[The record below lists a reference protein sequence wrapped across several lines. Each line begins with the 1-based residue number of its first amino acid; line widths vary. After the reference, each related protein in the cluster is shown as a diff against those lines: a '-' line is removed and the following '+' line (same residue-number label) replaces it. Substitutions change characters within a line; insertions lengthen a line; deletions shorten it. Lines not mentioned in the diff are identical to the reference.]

1 MISPPNRLSSE
12 FADQKIIELNENQNK
27 AVMLPENINALIL
40 AGAGSGK
47 TRVLTSRINYLVSN
61 KNHHIGEILAVTFTN
76 KAASEMKQRLSF
88 LLMRPIERMWVGT
101 FHSLAHRLLRSHPIE
116 ANLSPTFQ
124 ILDAQDQYRIVK
136 RLMKENGVDETKFP
150 IRKVQWFI
158 NQQKDEGILPQNIDA
173 GYNFFVKQSAKVFD
187 LYEKH
192 CQVND
197 LVDFAGL
204 LVKSFELLKNNQTLL
219 DYYQKKFRH
228 ILVDEFQDTNRIQY
242 QWIKIL
248 HNRSNHVFCV
258 GDDDQSIYGWRG
270 ARIENIQKIENDF
283 SPIEVIKLEQNYRST
298 GNILSASNALIANNK
313 NRLEK
318 SLWTESGNGDLIN
331 VFNARTETEEAQY
344 IIGEIQTQFN
354 QGRNLDECAIL
365 YRSNAQSRVFEE
377 SLIKHN
383 LNYRIYGGL
392 RFFERAE
399 IKDAMGYV
407 RLIENTSDSVAFER
421 IVNFP
426 TRGVGLSTIEK
437 IRSYSS
443 ENNMDLFQ
451 SSIAIVEALPTRASN
466 ALQSFIHLIEAI
478 NDSTKNLTLSE
489 KIDSILIQ
497 SGLMTHYANDK
508 TDKAGSKRENLDE
521 LVTAATQY
529 VHEEGNEMNETQG
542 FVALATLDSSGESN
556 QSNQKSVQL
565 MTVHS
570 AKGLEFPV
578 VFLVGLEED
587 LFPSRQSKDEP
598 HLLDEERRLCYVGMT
613 RAMKS
618 LTLSYASRRF
628 LHGQSFYSV
637 NSRFLNEIPRKF
649 LNYIKNPNSESRTIT
664 YENNNSSAKI
674 VSSKS
679 DSIYSVGQVVKHS
692 KFGMGTIVNYEGSGD
707 SMRLQI
713 NFQKAGTKW
722 LISSY
727 ANLEIV

>member
-1 MISPPNRLSSE
+1 MKTPSM
-12 FADQKIIELNENQNK
+12 AQGLNKKQQRSVNLDE
-27 AVMLPENINALIL
+27 ETNALIL

-47 TRVLTSRINYLVSN
+47 TRVLTHRIHYLVSE
-61 KNHHIGEILAVTFTN
+61 KNNHVDNILAVTFTN
-76 KAASEMKQRLSF
+76 KAANEMRERLGD
-88 LLMRPIERMWVGT
+88 LLRRPIGRMWVGT
-101 FHSLAHRLLRSHPIE
+101 FHSIAHRILRTHPAE
-116 ANLSPTFQ
+116 ANLSSTFQ
-124 ILDAQDQYRIVK
+124 ILDAQDQFRIIK

-150 IRKVQWFI
+150 IKKVQWFI
-158 NQQKDEGILPQNIDA
+158 NQQKDEGILPHQIDA
-173 GYNFFVKQSAKVFD
+173 EHNYFVKQSAKIFD
-187 LYEKH
+187 FYEKH
-192 CQVND
+192 CQTND

-204 LVKSFELLKNNQTLL
+204 LVKSYELLKNNQSLL
-219 DYYQKKFRH
+219 DHYQKKFRH

-242 QWIKIL
+242 QWIKLL
-248 HNRSNHVFCV
+248 HTQQNHIFCV

-283 SPIEVIKLEQNYRST
+283 KPIQVIKLEQNYRST
-298 GNILSASNALIANNK
+298 GNILSASNAVIANNK

-318 SLWTESGNGDLIN
+318 SLWTKSGDGELIN

-344 IIGEIQTQFN
+344 VVSEVENQFN
-354 QGRNLDECAIL
+354 QGRNLSECAIL

-377 SLIKHN
+377 YLIKRN

-407 RLIENTSDSVAFER
+407 RLIENRSDNIAFER

-426 TRGVGLSTIEK
+426 TRGIGLSTIEK
-437 IRSYSS
+437 IRSHAT
-443 ENNMDLFQ
+443 ENHTDLFQ
-451 SSIAIVEALPTRASN
+451 SSIAIVNSLPARASN
-466 ALQSFIHLIEAI
+466 ALQAFINLIEAI
-478 NDSTKNLTLSE
+478 SDSSKHLTLSE
-489 KIDSILIQ
+489 KVDSILIQ
-497 SGLMTHYANDK
+497 SELMAHYANDK

-529 VHEEGNEMNETQG
+529 VHEEDNEMNETQG
-542 FVALATLDSSGESN
+542 FIALATLDSSGESN
-556 QSNQKSVQL
+556 QSNQNCVQL

-613 RAMKS
+613 RAMNT
-618 LTLSYASRRF
+618 LTLSYASKRF
-628 LHGQSFYSV
+628 IHGNSFYSMA
-637 NSRFLNEIPRKF
+637 SRFLDEIPINY
-649 LNYIKNPNSESRTIT
+649 LNYIKNSSSGVNMRNPKDNQSHYTKMTSS
-664 YENNNSSAKI
+664 NSSMY
-674 VSSKS
+674 
-679 DSIYSVGQVVKHS
+679 SIGQVVKHA
-692 KFGMGTIVNYEGSGD
+692 KFGLGTVVNCEGSGD

-713 NFQKAGTKW
+713 KFQKVGTKW

-727 ANLEIV
+727 ANLELV

>member
-1 MISPPNRLSSE
+1 MISPPIV
-12 FADQKIIELNENQNK
+12 DGLNEKQQQSV
-27 AVMLPENINALIL
+27 ALDEDINALIL

-47 TRVLTSRINYLVSN
+47 TRVLTHRIHYLVST
-61 KNHHIGEILAVTFTN
+61 KNYHVDDILAVTFTN
-76 KAASEMKQRLSF
+76 KAANEMKERLSD
-88 LLMRPIERMWVGT
+88 LLRRPIGRMWVGT
-101 FHSLAHRLLRSHPIE
+101 FHSLAHRLLRTHPIE

-124 ILDAQDQYRIVK
+124 ILDAQDQFRIIK

-150 IRKVQWFI
+150 IKKVQWFI
-158 NQQKDEGILPQNIDA
+158 NQQKDEGILPHEIDA

-204 LVKSFELLKNNQTLL
+204 LVKSYGLLKNNQSLL
-219 DYYQKKFRH
+219 EHYQNKFRH

-242 QWIKIL
+242 QFIKIL
-248 HNRSNHVFCV
+248 HNQTNHVFCV

-270 ARIENIQKIENDF
+270 AKIENIQKIENDF
-283 SPIEVIKLEQNYRST
+283 KPIQVIKLEQNYRST
-298 GNILSASNALIANNK
+298 GNILSASNALIANNQ

-318 SLWTESGNGDLIN
+318 SLWTESGDGDLIN
-331 VFNARTETEEAQY
+331 VLNARTETEEAQY
-344 IIGEIQTQFN
+344 VVGEIQTQFN

-377 SLIKHN
+377 SLIKQN

-399 IKDAMGYV
+399 IKDAMGYI
-407 RLIENTSDSVAFER
+407 RLIENTSDNIAFER

-426 TRGVGLSTIEK
+426 TRGIGLSTIEK
-437 IRSYSS
+437 IRSYAN
-443 ENNMDLFQ
+443 ENQTNLFQ
-451 SSIAIVEALPTRASN
+451 SSIAIVDSLPSRAAN

-478 NDSTKNLTLSE
+478 SDSSKNLILNE
-489 KIDSILIQ
+489 KVDSILLQ
-497 SGLMTHYANDK
+497 SGLMSHYANDK
-508 TDKAGSKRENLDE
+508 SDKAGSKRENLDE

-529 VHEEGNEMNETQG
+529 VHEEDNEMNETQG
-542 FVALATLDSSGESN
+542 FIALATLDSSGESN
-556 QSNQKSVQL
+556 QSNQSSVQL

-628 LHGQSFYSV
+628 LHGQSFYSLS
-637 NSRFLNEIPRKF
+637 SRFLDEIPKSF
-649 LNYIKNPNSESRTIT
+649 LNYIKNESTENSYQG
-664 YENNNSSAKI
+664 YEKNTN
-674 VSSKS
+674 VSNKMIATS
-679 DSIYSVGQVVKHS
+679 DSIYSIGQVVKHT
-692 KFGMGTIVNYEGSGD
+692 KFGLGTILNYEGSGD

>member
-1 MISPPNRLSSE
+1 MISPP
-12 FADQKIIELNENQNK
+12 IIDGLNEKQQQSV
-27 AVMLPENINALIL
+27 ALDEDINALIL

-47 TRVLTSRINYLVSN
+47 TRVLTHRIHYLVST
-61 KNHHIGEILAVTFTN
+61 KNYHVDDILAVTFTN
-76 KAASEMKQRLSF
+76 KAANEMKERLSD
-88 LLMRPIERMWVGT
+88 LLRRPIGRMWVGT
-101 FHSLAHRLLRSHPIE
+101 FHSLAHRLLRTHPIE

-124 ILDAQDQYRIVK
+124 ILDAQDQFRIIK

-150 IRKVQWFI
+150 IKKVQWFI
-158 NQQKDEGILPQNIDA
+158 NQQKDEGILPHEIDA
-173 GYNFFVKQSAKVFD
+173 GYNFFVKQSAKVFE
-187 LYEKH
+187 LYERH

-204 LVKSFELLKNNQTLL
+204 LVKSYGLLKNNQSLL
-219 DYYQKKFRH
+219 EHYQNKFRH

-242 QWIKIL
+242 QFIKIL
-248 HNRSNHVFCV
+248 HNQTNHVFCV

-270 ARIENIQKIENDF
+270 AKIENIQKIENDF
-283 SPIEVIKLEQNYRST
+283 KPIQVIKLEQNYRST
-298 GNILSASNALIANNK
+298 GNILSASNALIANNQ

-318 SLWTESGNGDLIN
+318 SLWTESGDGDLIN
-331 VFNARTETEEAQY
+331 VLNARTETEEAQY
-344 IIGEIQTQFN
+344 VVGEIQTQFN

-377 SLIKHN
+377 SLIKQN

-399 IKDAMGYV
+399 IKDAMGYI
-407 RLIENTSDSVAFER
+407 RLIENTSDNIAFER

-426 TRGVGLSTIEK
+426 TRGIGLSSIEK
-437 IRSYSS
+437 IRSYAN
-443 ENNMDLFQ
+443 ENQTNLFQ
-451 SSIAIVEALPTRASN
+451 SSIAIVDSLPSRAAK

-478 NDSTKNLTLSE
+478 SDSSKNLILNE
-489 KIDSILIQ
+489 KVDSILLQ
-497 SGLMTHYANDK
+497 SGLMSHYANDK
-508 TDKAGSKRENLDE
+508 SDKAGSKRENLDE

-529 VHEEGNEMNETQG
+529 VHEEDNEMNETQG
-542 FVALATLDSSGESN
+542 FIALATLDSSGESN
-556 QSNQKSVQL
+556 QSNQSSVQL

-628 LHGQSFYSV
+628 LHGQSFYSLS
-637 NSRFLNEIPRKF
+637 SRFLDEIPKSF
-649 LNYIKNPNSESRTIT
+649 LNYIKNESTENSYQG
-664 YENNNSSAKI
+664 YEKNTN
-674 VSSKS
+674 VSNKMIATS
-679 DSIYSVGQVVKHS
+679 DSIYSIGQVVKHA
-692 KFGMGTIVNYEGSGD
+692 KFGLGTILNYEGSGD

>member
-1 MISPPNRLSSE
+1 MISPPI
-12 FADQKIIELNENQNK
+12 ADGLNEKQLQSV
-27 AVMLPENINALIL
+27 ALDEDINALIL

-47 TRVLTSRINYLVSN
+47 TRVLTYRIHYLVST
-61 KNHHIGEILAVTFTN
+61 KNHHVDDILAVTFTN
-76 KAASEMKQRLSF
+76 KAANEMKERLSD
-88 LLMRPIERMWVGT
+88 LLRRPIGRMWVGT
-101 FHSLAHRLLRSHPIE
+101 FHSLAHRLLRTHPVE

-124 ILDAQDQYRIVK
+124 ILDAQDQFRIVK

-150 IRKVQWFI
+150 IKKVQWFI
-158 NQQKDEGILPQNIDA
+158 NQQKDEGILPHQIDA
-173 GYNFFVKQSAKVFD
+173 GHNYFVKQSAKVFD

-192 CQVND
+192 CYAND

-204 LVKSFELLKNNQTLL
+204 LVKSYELLKNNQSLL
-219 DYYQKKFRH
+219 DHYQKKFRH

-242 QWIKIL
+242 QFIKIL
-248 HNRSNHVFCV
+248 YSQGNHIFCV

-283 SPIEVIKLEQNYRST
+283 KPIQVIKLEQNYRST
-298 GNILSASNALIANNK
+298 GNILSASNALIANNP

-318 SLWTESGNGDLIN
+318 SLWTESGDGDLIN

-344 IIGEIQTQFN
+344 VVGEIQSQFN
-354 QGRNLDECAIL
+354 QGRNLNECAIL

-377 SLIKHN
+377 FLIKRN

-407 RLIENTSDSVAFER
+407 RLIENRSDNIAFER

-426 TRGVGLSTIEK
+426 TRGIGLSTIEK
-437 IRSYSS
+437 IRSHAI
-443 ENNMDLFQ
+443 EKHTDLFQ
-451 SSIAIVEALPTRASN
+451 SSIAIVESLPARAAN
-466 ALQSFIHLIEAI
+466 ALQAFIHLIEAI
-478 NDSTKNLTLSE
+478 SDSTKNLTLSE
-489 KIDSILIQ
+489 KVDSILLQ
-497 SGLMTHYANDK
+497 SGLMSHYANDK

-529 VHEEGNEMNETQG
+529 VHEEDNEMNETQG
-542 FVALATLDSSGESN
+542 FIALATLDSSGDSN
-556 QSNQKSVQL
+556 KRNQDSVQL

-587 LFPSRQSKDEP
+587 LFPSRQSKDEQK
-598 HLLDEERRLCYVGMT
+598 LDEERRLCYVGMT
-613 RAMKS
+613 RAMNT
-618 LTLSYASRRF
+618 LTLSYASKRF
-628 LHGQSFYSV
+628 IHGNSFYSMP
-637 NSRFLNEIPRKF
+637 SRFLDEIPRNF
-649 LNYIKNPNSESRTIT
+649 LNYINNPNSRDDERVSKNTGT
-664 YENNNSSAKI
+664 FSKKM

-679 DSIYSVGQVVKHS
+679 SSIYSIGQVVKHG
-692 KFGMGTIVNYEGSGD
+692 KFGLGTIVNYEGSGD

-713 NFQKAGTKW
+713 KFQKVGTKW

-727 ANLEIV
+727 ANLES

>member
-1 MISPPNRLSSE
+1 MISPPIV
-12 FADQKIIELNENQNK
+12 DGLNEKQQQSV
-27 AVMLPENINALIL
+27 ALDEDINALIL

-47 TRVLTSRINYLVSN
+47 TRVLTHRIHYLVST
-61 KNHHIGEILAVTFTN
+61 KNYHVDDILAVTFTN
-76 KAASEMKQRLSF
+76 KAANEMKERLSD
-88 LLMRPIERMWVGT
+88 LLRRPIGRMWVGT
-101 FHSLAHRLLRSHPIE
+101 FHSLAHRLLRTHPVE
-116 ANLSPTFQ
+116 ANLSLTFQ
-124 ILDAQDQYRIVK
+124 IIDAQDQFRIIK

-150 IRKVQWFI
+150 IKKVQWFI
-158 NQQKDEGILPQNIDA
+158 NQQKDEGILPHEIDA

-187 LYEKH
+187 LYERH

-204 LVKSFELLKNNQTLL
+204 LVKSYGLLKNNQSLL
-219 DYYQKKFRH
+219 EHYQNKFRH

-242 QWIKIL
+242 QFIKIL
-248 HNRSNHVFCV
+248 HNQTNHVFCV

-270 ARIENIQKIENDF
+270 AKIENIQKIENDF
-283 SPIEVIKLEQNYRST
+283 KPIQVIKLEQNYRST
-298 GNILSASNALIANNK
+298 GNILSASNALIANNQ

-318 SLWTESGNGDLIN
+318 SLWTESGDGDLIN

-344 IIGEIQTQFN
+344 VVGEIQTQFN

-377 SLIKHN
+377 SLIKQN

-399 IKDAMGYV
+399 IKDAMGYI
-407 RLIENTSDSVAFER
+407 RLIENTSDNIAFER

-426 TRGVGLSTIEK
+426 TRGIGLSTIEK
-437 IRSYSS
+437 IRSYAN
-443 ENNMDLFQ
+443 ENQTNLFQ
-451 SSIAIVEALPTRASN
+451 SSIAIVDSLPSRAAN

-478 NDSTKNLTLSE
+478 SDSSKNLILNE
-489 KIDSILIQ
+489 KVDSILLQ
-497 SGLMTHYANDK
+497 SGLMSHYANDK
-508 TDKAGSKRENLDE
+508 SDKAGSKRENLDE

-529 VHEEGNEMNETQG
+529 VHEEDNEMNETQG
-542 FVALATLDSSGESN
+542 FIALATLDSSGESN
-556 QSNQKSVQL
+556 QSNQSSVQL

-628 LHGQSFYSV
+628 LHGQSFYSLS
-637 NSRFLNEIPRKF
+637 SRFLDEIPKSF
-649 LNYIKNPNSESRTIT
+649 LNYIKNESTENSYQG
-664 YENNNSSAKI
+664 YEKNTN
-674 VSSKS
+674 VSNKMIATS
-679 DSIYSVGQVVKHS
+679 DSIYSIGQVVKHT
-692 KFGMGTIVNYEGSGD
+692 KFGLGTILNYEGSGD

-722 LISSY
+722 LICSY

>member
-1 MISPPNRLSSE
+1 M
-12 FADQKIIELNENQNK
+12 AHGLNEKQQQSVN
-27 AVMLPENINALIL
+27 LDEETNALIL

-47 TRVLTSRINYLVSN
+47 TRVLTHRIHYLISE
-61 KNHHIGEILAVTFTN
+61 KNNHVDNILAVTFTN
-76 KAASEMKQRLSF
+76 KAATEMKERLSG
-88 LLMRPIERMWVGT
+88 LLRQPIGRMWVGT
-101 FHSLAHRLLRSHPIE
+101 FHSLAHRLLRTHPIE

-124 ILDAQDQYRIVK
+124 ILDAQDQFRIVK

-150 IRKVQWFI
+150 IKKVQWFI
-158 NQQKDEGILPQNIDA
+158 NQQKDEGILPHQIDA
-173 GYNFFVKQSAKVFD
+173 GHNYFVKQSAKIFD

-192 CQVND
+192 CQAND

-204 LVKSFELLKNNQTLL
+204 LVKSYELLKNNQSLL
-219 DYYQKKFRH
+219 DHYQKRFHH
-228 ILVDEFQDTNRIQY
+228 ILIDEFQDTNRIQY
-242 QWIKIL
+242 QWIKLL
-248 HNRSNHVFCV
+248 HTQQNHIFCV

-283 SPIEVIKLEQNYRST
+283 KPIKVIKLEQNYRST
-298 GNILSASNALIANNK
+298 GNILSASNALIANNP

-318 SLWTESGNGDLIN
+318 SLWTHSGDGDLIN
-331 VFNARTETEEAQY
+331 VFNARTESDESQY
-344 IIGEIQTQFN
+344 VISEIKNQFN
-354 QGRNLDECAIL
+354 QGRNLNECAIL

-377 SLIKHN
+377 SLIKQN
-383 LNYRIYGGL
+383 IDYRIYGGL

-407 RLIENTSDSVAFER
+407 RLIENTSDNIAFER

-426 TRGVGLSTIEK
+426 TRGIGLTTVEK
-437 IRSYSS
+437 IRAYAN
-443 ENNMDLFQ
+443 ENHTDLFQ
-451 SSIAIVEALPTRASN
+451 SSIAILNTLPARASN
-466 ALQSFIHLIEAI
+466 ALKAFIDLI
-478 NDSTKNLTLSE
+478 DSMRDNTQHLTLSE
-489 KIDSILIQ
+489 KTDSILLQ
-497 SGLMTHYANDK
+497 SGLMAHYSNDK
-508 TDKAGSKRENLDE
+508 TDKAGFKPENLYE
-521 LVTAATQY
+521 LVNAATQY
-529 VHEEGNEMNETQG
+529 VHEEDNEMNETQG
-542 FVALATLDSSGESN
+542 FIALATLDSSGESN
-556 QSNQKSVQL
+556 QSHHNSVQL

-613 RAMKS
+613 RAMQS

-628 LHGQSFYSV
+628 IHGQSFYSL
-637 NSRFLNEIPRKF
+637 NSRFIDEIPRNF
-649 LNYIKNPNSESRTIT
+649 LNYIKNPNSGDDERFS
-664 YENNNSSAKI
+664 ENTGTFSKKM

-679 DSIYSVGQVVKHS
+679 SSIYSIGQVVKHA
-692 KFGMGTIVNYEGSGD
+692 KFGLGTIVNYEGSGD

-713 NFQKAGTKW
+713 KFQKVGTKW

-727 ANLEIV
+727 ANLELV

>member
-1 MISPPNRLSSE
+1 MISPPIV
-12 FADQKIIELNENQNK
+12 DGLNEKQQQSV
-27 AVMLPENINALIL
+27 ALDEDINALIL

-47 TRVLTSRINYLVSN
+47 TRVLTHRIHYLVST
-61 KNHHIGEILAVTFTN
+61 KNHHVDDILAVTFTN
-76 KAASEMKQRLSF
+76 KAANEMKERLSD
-88 LLMRPIERMWVGT
+88 LLRRPIGRMWVGT
-101 FHSLAHRLLRSHPIE
+101 FHSLAHRLLRTHPIE

-124 ILDAQDQYRIVK
+124 ILDAQDQFRIIK

-150 IRKVQWFI
+150 IKKVQWFI
-158 NQQKDEGILPQNIDA
+158 NQQKDEGILPHEIDA

-204 LVKSFELLKNNQTLL
+204 LVKSYGLLKNNQSLL
-219 DYYQKKFRH
+219 EHYQNKFRH

-242 QWIKIL
+242 QFIKIL
-248 HNRSNHVFCV
+248 HNQTNHVFCV

-270 ARIENIQKIENDF
+270 AKIENIQKIENDF
-283 SPIEVIKLEQNYRST
+283 KPIQVIKLEQNYRST
-298 GNILSASNALIANNK
+298 GNILSASNALIANNQ

-318 SLWTESGNGDLIN
+318 SLWTESGDGDLIN
-331 VFNARTETEEAQY
+331 VLNARTETEEAQY
-344 IIGEIQTQFN
+344 VVGEIQTQFN

-377 SLIKHN
+377 SLIKQN

-399 IKDAMGYV
+399 IKDAMGYI
-407 RLIENTSDSVAFER
+407 RLIENTSDNIAFER

-426 TRGVGLSTIEK
+426 TRGIGLSTIEK
-437 IRSYSS
+437 IRSYAN
-443 ENNMDLFQ
+443 ENQTNLFQ
-451 SSIAIVEALPTRASN
+451 SSIAIVDSLPSRAAN

-478 NDSTKNLTLSE
+478 SDSSKNLILNE
-489 KIDSILIQ
+489 KVDSILLQ
-497 SGLMTHYANDK
+497 SGLMSHYANDK
-508 TDKAGSKRENLDE
+508 SDKAGSKRENLDE

-529 VHEEGNEMNETQG
+529 VHEEDNEMNETQG
-542 FVALATLDSSGESN
+542 FIALATLDSSGESN
-556 QSNQKSVQL
+556 QSNQSSVQL

-628 LHGQSFYSV
+628 LHGQSFYSLS
-637 NSRFLNEIPRKF
+637 SRFLDEIPKSF
-649 LNYIKNPNSESRTIT
+649 LNYIKNESTENSYQG
-664 YENNNSSAKI
+664 YEKNTN
-674 VSSKS
+674 VSNKMIATS
-679 DSIYSVGQVVKHS
+679 DSIYSIGQVVKHA
-692 KFGMGTIVNYEGSGD
+692 KFGLGTILNYEGSGD

>member
-1 MISPPNRLSSE
+1 MISPP
-12 FADQKIIELNENQNK
+12 IIDGLNEKQQQSV
-27 AVMLPENINALIL
+27 ALDEDINALIL

-47 TRVLTSRINYLVSN
+47 TRVLTHRIHYLVST
-61 KNHHIGEILAVTFTN
+61 KNYHVDDILAVTFTN
-76 KAASEMKQRLSF
+76 KAANEMKERLSD
-88 LLMRPIERMWVGT
+88 LLRRPIGRMWVGT
-101 FHSLAHRLLRSHPIE
+101 FHSLAHRLLRTHPIE

-124 ILDAQDQYRIVK
+124 ILDAQDQFRIIK

-150 IRKVQWFI
+150 IKKVQWFI
-158 NQQKDEGILPQNIDA
+158 NQQKDEGILPHEIDA
-173 GYNFFVKQSAKVFD
+173 GYNYFVKQSAKVFE

-204 LVKSFELLKNNQTLL
+204 LVKSYELLKNNQSLL
-219 DYYQKKFRH
+219 EHYQKKFRH

-242 QWIKIL
+242 QFIKIL
-248 HNRSNHVFCV
+248 HNQTNHVFCV

-270 ARIENIQKIENDF
+270 AKIENIQKIENDF
-283 SPIEVIKLEQNYRST
+283 KPIQIIKLEQNYRST
-298 GNILSASNALIANNK
+298 GNILSASNALIANNQ

-318 SLWTESGNGDLIN
+318 SLWTESGDGDLIN
-331 VFNARTETEEAQY
+331 VLNARTETEEAQY
-344 IIGEIQTQFN
+344 VVGEIQTQFN

-377 SLIKHN
+377 SLIKQN

-399 IKDAMGYV
+399 IKDAMGYI
-407 RLIENTSDSVAFER
+407 RLIENTSDNIAFER

-426 TRGVGLSTIEK
+426 TRGIGLSTIEK
-437 IRSYSS
+437 IRSYAN
-443 ENNMDLFQ
+443 ENQTNLFQ
-451 SSIAIVEALPTRASN
+451 SSIAIVDSLPSRAAN

-478 NDSTKNLTLSE
+478 SDSSKNLILNE
-489 KIDSILIQ
+489 KVDSILLQ
-497 SGLMTHYANDK
+497 SGLMSHYANDK
-508 TDKAGSKRENLDE
+508 SDKAGSKRENLDE

-529 VHEEGNEMNETQG
+529 AHEEDNEMNETQG
-542 FVALATLDSSGESN
+542 FIALATLDSSGESN
-556 QSNQKSVQL
+556 QSNQSSVQL

-628 LHGQSFYSV
+628 LHGQSFYSLS
-637 NSRFLNEIPRKF
+637 SRFLDEIPKSF
-649 LNYIKNPNSESRTIT
+649 LNYIKNESTENSYQR
-664 YENNNSSAKI
+664 YEKNTN
-674 VSSKS
+674 VSNKLIATS
-679 DSIYSVGQVVKHS
+679 DSIYSIGQVVKHA
-692 KFGMGTIVNYEGSGD
+692 KFGLGTILNYEGSGD

-713 NFQKAGTKW
+713 NFQRAGTKW

>member
-1 MISPPNRLSSE
+1 MMSPSM
-12 FADQKIIELNENQNK
+12 ADELNEKQQQSVALK
-27 AVMLPENINALIL
+27 EDVNALIL

-47 TRVLTSRINYLVSN
+47 TRVLTHRIHYLVST
-61 KNHHIGEILAVTFTN
+61 KNHHVDDILAVTFTN
-76 KAASEMKQRLSF
+76 KAANEMKERLSE
-88 LLMRPIERMWVGT
+88 LLRRPIGRMWVGT
-101 FHSLAHRLLRSHPIE
+101 FHSLAHRLLRTHPVE

-124 ILDAQDQYRIVK
+124 ILDAQDQFRIVK

-150 IRKVQWFI
+150 IKKVQWFI
-158 NQQKDEGILPQNIDA
+158 NQQKDEGILPHQIDA
-173 GYNFFVKQSAKVFD
+173 GHNYFVKQSAKIFD

-192 CQVND
+192 CQAND

-204 LVKSFELLKNNQTLL
+204 LVKSYELLKNNRSLL
-219 DYYQKKFRH
+219 DHYQKKFRH

-242 QWIKIL
+242 QWIKLL
-248 HNRSNHVFCV
+248 HDQHNHIFCV

-283 SPIEVIKLEQNYRST
+283 KPIKVIKLEQNYRST
-298 GNILSASNALIANNK
+298 GTILSASNALIANNP

-318 SLWTESGNGDLIN
+318 SLWTKSGDGELIN
-331 VFNARTETEEAQY
+331 VFNARSEIEESRFVVS
-344 IIGEIQTQFN
+344 EVENQFN
-354 QGRNLDECAIL
+354 QGRNLSECAIL

-377 SLIKHN
+377 SLIYRN
-383 LNYRIYGGL
+383 IAYRIYGGL

-407 RLIENTSDSVAFER
+407 RLIENTSDNIAFER

-426 TRGVGLSTIEK
+426 TRGIGLSTIEK
-437 IRSYSS
+437 IRSHASD
-443 ENNMDLFQ
+443 NHTDLFQ
-451 SSIAIVEALPTRASN
+451 SSIAIIESLPARASN
-466 ALQSFIHLIEAI
+466 ALQAFINLIEAI
-478 NDSTKNLTLSE
+478 SDSSKNLTLSE
-489 KIDSILIQ
+489 KVDSILMQ
-497 SGLMTHYANDK
+497 SGLMSHYANDK

-529 VHEEGNEMNETQG
+529 AHEEDNEMNETQG
-542 FVALATLDSSGESN
+542 FIALATLDSSGESN
-556 QSNQKSVQL
+556 NKNQDCVQL

-613 RAMKS
+613 RAMNT
-618 LTLSYASRRF
+618 LTLSYASKRF
-628 LHGQSFYSV
+628 IHGHSFYSMP
-637 NSRFLNEIPRKF
+637 SRFLDEIPINY
-649 LNYIKNPNSESRTIT
+649 LNYIKNSNSDINTKSRKYDPSHYPKMT
-664 YENNNSSAKI
+664 SST
-674 VSSKS
+674 S
-679 DSIYSVGQVVKHS
+679 SIYSIGQVVKHA
-692 KFGMGTIVNYEGSGD
+692 KFGLGTVVNCEGSGD

-713 NFQKAGTKW
+713 KFQKVGTKW

-727 ANLEIV
+727 ANLELV

>member
-1 MISPPNRLSSE
+1 MISPPIV
-12 FADQKIIELNENQNK
+12 DGLNEKQQQSV
-27 AVMLPENINALIL
+27 ALDEDINALIL

-47 TRVLTSRINYLVSN
+47 TRVLTHRIHYLVST
-61 KNHHIGEILAVTFTN
+61 KNYHVDDILAVTFTN
-76 KAASEMKQRLSF
+76 KAANEMKERLSD
-88 LLMRPIERMWVGT
+88 LLRRPIGRMWVGT
-101 FHSLAHRLLRSHPIE
+101 FHSLAHRLLRTHPIE

-124 ILDAQDQYRIVK
+124 ILDAQDQFRIIK

-150 IRKVQWFI
+150 IKKVQWFI
-158 NQQKDEGILPQNIDA
+158 NQQKDEGILPHEIDA

-204 LVKSFELLKNNQTLL
+204 LVKSYGLLKNNQSLL
-219 DYYQKKFRH
+219 EHYQNKFRH

-242 QWIKIL
+242 QFIKIL
-248 HNRSNHVFCV
+248 HNQTNHVFCV

-270 ARIENIQKIENDF
+270 AKIENIQKIENDF
-283 SPIEVIKLEQNYRST
+283 KPIQVIKLEQNYRST
-298 GNILSASNALIANNK
+298 GNILSASNALIANNQ

-318 SLWTESGNGDLIN
+318 SLWTESGDGDLIN
-331 VFNARTETEEAQY
+331 VLNARTETEEAQY
-344 IIGEIQTQFN
+344 VVGEIQTQFN

-377 SLIKHN
+377 SLIKQN

-399 IKDAMGYV
+399 IKDAMGYI
-407 RLIENTSDSVAFER
+407 RLIENTSDNIAFER

-426 TRGVGLSTIEK
+426 TRGIGLSTIEK
-437 IRSYSS
+437 IRSYAN
-443 ENNMDLFQ
+443 ENQTNLFQ
-451 SSIAIVEALPTRASN
+451 SSIAIVDSLPSRAAN

-478 NDSTKNLTLSE
+478 SDSSKNLILNE
-489 KIDSILIQ
+489 KVDSILLQ
-497 SGLMTHYANDK
+497 SGLMSHYANDK
-508 TDKAGSKRENLDE
+508 SDKAGSKRENLDE

-529 VHEEGNEMNETQG
+529 VHEEDNEMNETQG
-542 FVALATLDSSGESN
+542 FIALATLDSSGESN
-556 QSNQKSVQL
+556 QSNQSSVQL

-628 LHGQSFYSV
+628 LHGQSFYSLS
-637 NSRFLNEIPRKF
+637 SRFLDEIPKSF
-649 LNYIKNPNSESRTIT
+649 LNYIKNESTENSYQR
-664 YENNNSSAKI
+664 YEKNTN
-674 VSSKS
+674 VSNKMIATS
-679 DSIYSVGQVVKHS
+679 DSIYSIGQVVKHA
-692 KFGMGTIVNYEGSGD
+692 KFGLGTILNYEGSGD

-713 NFQKAGTKW
+713 NFQRAGTKW